1 MKITP
6 FIFSN
11 DVERAIKF
19 YSLLGDVSIRYQSDD
34 WTELSVNG
42 ASFGI
47 HHTTEP
53 ITVGN
58 HMGLSYTTS
67 TKLTELKAM
76 LEENN
81 VEIIRDIEDQGF
93 ADTMVIKSPDGIAI
107 EILNHKAN

>member
-6 FIFSN
+6 FVFSN
-11 DVERAIKF
+11 DVERSIKF
-19 YSLLGDVSIRYQSDD
+19 YSLLGDVNVVYQSDD

-47 HHTTEP
+47 HHTTET
-53 ITVGN
+53 IKIGN

-76 LEENN
+76 LQENN
-81 VEIIRDIEDQGF
+81 IEIIRDIVNQGF
-93 ADTMVIKSPDGIAI
+93 ADTMVIKSPDGIEI
-107 EILNHKAN
+107 EILNHKH

>member
-6 FIFSN
+6 FVFSN
-11 DVERAIKF
+11 DVERSINF
-19 YSLLGDVSIRYQSDD
+19 YSLLGDVKIAYKSDE

-42 ASFGI
+42 SSFGI

-67 TKLTELKAM
+67 TKLIELKVV
-76 LEENN
+76 LESNN
-81 VEIIRDIEDQGF
+81 IEIIQDIIDQGF
-93 ADTMVIKSPDGIAI
+93 ADTMVIKSPDGLEI
-107 EILNHKAN
+107 EILNHKH

>member
-1 MKITP
+1 MMKITP
-6 FIFSN
+6 FVFSN
-11 DVERAIKF
+11 DVERTINF
-19 YSLLGDVSIRYQSDD
+19 YSLLGDVNVVYHSDE

-42 ASFGI
+42 ASFGV

-53 ITVGN
+53 IKVGN

-81 VEIIRDIEDQGF
+81 IEIVQDIMDQGF
-93 ADTMVIKSPDGIAI
+93 ADTMVIKSPDGIDI
-107 EILNHKAN
+107 EILNHKH